1 MKIWCL
7 YTSARCEGCS
17 GPEHFFDTESL
28 IKRVSLGLFGADDI
42 YVLEINT
49 RSQEITTVFE
59 ALNTT
64 YRYRVEDT
72 KKLQDDVRKAVTRV
86 F

>member
-7 YTSARCEGCS
+7 YSSAHREGCS

-28 IKRVSLGLFGADDI
+28 IKRVSHGIFGADDI
-42 YVLEINT
+42 YVKEINT
-49 RSQEITTVFE
+49 RSKEVTTVFE

-72 KKLQDDVRKAVTRV
+72 TKLQADVRKAVTRV
-86 F
+86 I